1 MIIYAALYR
10 VAILAYGAAIHIAAL
25 FNYKARLFVDGRKDL
40 LARMR
45 EALAPDNNKRIWMH
59 CASLG
64 EFEQGRP
71 VFEALRQRYPQY
83 TFIITFFSPSGYEV
97 RKDYAGADHVF
108 YLPMD
113 SQANADAFLDIVRPS
128 LCIFV
133 KYEFWYYYLHNIAGR
148 KIPAISISAIFHHDQ
163 GFFKW
168 YGGLQR
174 HMLKCFTHIFVQ
186 DETSLDLLN
195 HIKIKSVSVSGDT
208 RFDRV
213 IDAAQK
219 SIVLPE
225 AEAFTKG
232 YKIIVAG
239 STWSNDELFLTNVL
253 PQLPKNWKI
262 ILVPHEVN
270 NEHIIDIE
278 SLFEEDIVRWS
289 AKESKSTDKRVL
301 LVDSVGVLVHLYRY
315 ADVAWIGGGFG
326 KDGVHNVL
334 EAAVYGKP
342 CFYGPVFQQFREAME
357 LIDAGGAFCTKD
369 PADFVQ
375 SLLEMEDE
383 VRYSQHATAARDYVY
398 ANGGA
403 TKIVANYINT
413 NILGESK
420 SDLKSQRPKS

>member
-1 MIIYAALYR
+1 MIVYAALYR
-10 VAILAYGAAIHIAAL
+10 LAIWAYGAALHIAGL
-25 FNYKARLFVDGRKDL
+25 FNHKARLFVDGRKGIFDKI
-40 LARMR
+40 R
-45 EALAPDNNKRIWMH
+45 EAMAPDTKKRIWMH

-71 VFEALRQRYPQY
+71 VLEALRQTYPQY
-83 TFIITFFSPSGYEV
+83 SFVVTFFSPSGYEV
-97 RKDYAGADHVF
+97 RKNYGGADHVF

-113 SQANADAFLDIVRPS
+113 SEANANTFLDIVNPA

-133 KYEFWYYYLHNIAGR
+133 KYEFWYYYLDSIANRNIPV
-148 KIPAISISAIFHHDQ
+148 ILISAIFNKEQ
-163 GFFKW
+163 GFFRW
-168 YGGLQR
+168 YGSLQR
-174 HMLKCFTHIFVQ
+174 HMLRCFSHIFVQ
-186 DETSLDLLN
+186 DEASHRLLGDIR
-195 HIKIKSVSVSGDT
+195 IKTVSVSGDT

-232 YKIIVAG
+232 HKIIVAG
-239 STWSNDELFLTNVL
+239 STWTDDEIFFTKVL
-253 PQLPKNWKI
+253 PQLTKEWKI

-270 NEHIIDIE
+270 GEHITDIE

-289 AKESKSTDKRVL
+289 EAEKSKDKRVL
-301 LVDSVGVLVHLYRY
+301 LVDKVGILVHLYRY

-342 CFYGPVFQQFREAME
+342 CFYGPVFHQFREAIE
-357 LIDAGGAFCTKD
+357 LVAVEGAFSVNEPAEFMEALRDIEDD
-369 PADFVQ
+369 P
-375 SLLEMEDE
+375 SYM
-383 VRYSQHATAARDYVY
+383 QHANAAKEYVY

-403 TKIVANYINT
+403 TKVVVNYIAT
-413 NILGESK
+413 TILTERK
-420 SDLKSQRPKS
+420 NK